1 MVIERKLYFYKYKRI
16 LIKCR
21 VRECNYRKIKRKKES
36 NTEKEEKY
44 RKGRMNMDR
53 IDEHLIYLLQKN
65 ARMSLKD
72 LAKEVYLS
80 TPAVSA
86 RIEKMEKEGIIK
98 GYGVKIDPL
107 KLGFHITAFINMEL
121 EPVQKPE
128 FYPFIESIPNVIEC
142 NCVTGNYSM
151 LMKVAF
157 PSTIELDGFIGQLQY
172 FGKTQTQIVFST
184 PVEPRGLNVEALE
197 EKEE

>member
-1 MVIERKLYFYKYKRI
+1 MFDDIENCIFISTNVYLLSAEWENAIIEKSEEKQK
-16 LIKCR
+16 
-21 VRECNYRKIKRKKES
+21 S
-36 NTEKEEKY
+36 NTENEEKY
-44 RKGRMNMDR
+44 RKGRM
-53 IDEHLIYLLQKN
+53 
-65 ARMSLKD
+65 
-72 LAKEVYLS
+72 
-80 TPAVSA
+80 
-86 RIEKMEKEGIIK
+86 
-98 GYGVKIDPL
+98 
-107 KLGFHITAFINMEL
+107 NMEL

-157 PSTIELDGFIGQLQY
+157 PSTIELDGFIGQLQH